1 MEVFMQD
8 SKLYV
13 GNLSYSTSSE
23 KLQGLFAAH
32 GTVVRVNVME
42 GKGFGF
48 IEMSTQAEAESAK
61 KALDGMEFEGR
72 NLKVD
77 KARPPADRPRRN
89 FNNRY

>member
-1 MEVFMQD
+1 MQD

-32 GTVVRVNVME
+32 GSVVRVNVME

-48 IEMSTQAEAESAK
+48 VEMSSQAEAEAAK
-61 KALDGMEFEGR
+61 KALDGTEVDGR

-77 KARPPADRPRRN
+77 KARPPSDRPRRSFN
-89 FNNRY
+89 NNRY

>member
-1 MEVFMQD
+1 MQEN
-8 SKLYV
+8 KLYV

-23 KLQGLFAAH
+23 KLQGMFAAH

-48 IEMSTQAEAESAK
+48 IEMSSQAEAEAAK
-61 KALDGMEFEGR
+61 SALDGTEVDGR

-77 KARPPADRPRRN
+77 KARPPADRPRRSN
-89 FNNRY
+89 YNNDRY

>member
-1 MEVFMQD
+1 VQD

-32 GTVVRVNVME
+32 GTVVKVNVME

-48 IEMSTQAEAESAK
+48 VEMSSQAEAEAAK
-61 KALDGMEFEGR
+61 QALNGTELDGR
-72 NLKVD
+72 NIKVD
-77 KARPPADRPRRN
+77 KARPPADRPRRSYN
-89 FNNRY
+89 DNRY